1 MNDSF
6 SDRLAYVQRLRHS
19 VVCVG
24 IDPDPAR
31 IPAHLGSDLSV
42 SIPAFC
48 RDIIRATSEFASSYK
63 FNFAFFEALG
73 SAGHDIMAECLA
85 AVDETAVTI
94 ADAKRGDIGN
104 SAGFY
109 AKSVFDDLGFHS
121 VTVSPYMGRDS
132 VTPFLSRSGT
142 CAFVLARTSN
152 PGGDDLQQL
161 SDGTR
166 PLYEAVASLAGSWA
180 NDEPGE
186 AGLVVGATDLD
197 AMKRLRA
204 IGPDVPFLV
213 PGVGA
218 QGGSARDVL
227 TASGSGPILVN
238 SSRAI
243 LYASSGRDFASA
255 AEAATRALARELE
268 EARS

>member
-1 MNDSF
+1 M
-6 SDRLAYVQRLRHS
+6 
-19 VVCVG
+19 VCVG
-24 IDPDPAR
+24 IDPDPAS
-31 IPAHLGSDLSV
+31 IPAHLGSDLTVSV
-42 SIPAFC
+42 PAFC
-48 RDIIRATSEFASSYK
+48 REIIRATSEFACSFK

-73 SAGHDIMAECLA
+73 SAGHDIMAACLE
-85 AVDETAVTI
+85 AVDDATLTI

-109 AKSVFDDLGFHS
+109 ARSVFEDFGFDS

-132 VTPFLSRSGT
+132 VSPFLARSGT

-152 PGGDDLQQL
+152 PGGNDLQQL

-166 PLYEAVASLAGSWA
+166 PLYETVATMAGKWA
-180 NDEPGE
+180 EDEPGE
-186 AGLVVGATDLD
+186 AGLVVGATDLV

-204 IGPDVPFLV
+204 IGPKVPFLV

-218 QGGSARDVL
+218 QGGSARDVM

-238 SSRAI
+238 SSRGI

-255 AEAATRALARELE
+255 AEAATRTLSLELE